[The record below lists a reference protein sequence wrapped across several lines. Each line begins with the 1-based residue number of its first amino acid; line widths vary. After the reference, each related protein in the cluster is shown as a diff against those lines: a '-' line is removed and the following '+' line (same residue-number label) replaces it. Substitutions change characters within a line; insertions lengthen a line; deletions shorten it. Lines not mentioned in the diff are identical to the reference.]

1 MVKFDLDHLEAVATR
16 SAAEPGWYDLESLV
30 DYGACEVIRA
40 ASVAG
45 DAEFVAGDAEF
56 IATFDPPTVLALI
69 ERLRAAEA
77 IADAARA
84 AVRAEHAERAAGVDD
99 SCPADIWE
107 RLYEAARAADDALRA
122 AVNAEVVA

>member
-1 MVKFDLDHLEAVATR
+1 MVKLDLDHLEAVATR
-16 SAAEPGWYDLESLV
+16 SAAKPGWYDLESLV
-30 DYGACEVIRA
+30 DYGACEIISA
-40 ASVAG
+40 AS
-45 DAEFVAGDAEF
+45 VAGDAEF

-84 AVRAEHAERAAGVDD
+84 AVRAEHAERAAVVDD

-107 RLYEAARAADDALRA
+107 RLYEAAQAADDALRA

>member
-1 MVKFDLDHLEAVATR
+1 MVKLDLDHLEAVATR
-16 SAAEPGWYDLESLV
+16 SAAEPGWYDLERLV
-30 DYGACEVIRA
+30 NYGACEIIRA
-40 ASVAG
+40 AS
-45 DAEFVAGDAEF
+45 VAGDAEF

-84 AVRAEHAERAAGVDD
+84 AVRAERAERAAFADD

>member
-1 MVKFDLDHLEAVATR
+1 MVKLDLDHLEAVATR
-16 SAAEPGWYDLESLV
+16 SAAEPGWHDLERLV
-30 DYGACEVIRA
+30 
-40 ASVAG
+40 AS
-45 DAEFVAGDAEF
+45 VAGDAEF

-69 ERLRAAEA
+69 ERLRAAGA

-84 AVRAEHAERAAGVDD
+84 AVRAEHAERAAFLDD

-107 RLYEAARAADDALRA
+107 RLYEAAQAADDALRA

>member
-1 MVKFDLDHLEAVATR
+1 MVKLDLDHLEAVATR

-30 DYGACEVIRA
+30 DYGAREIIRA
-40 ASVAG
+40 AS
-45 DAEFVAGDAEF
+45 VAGDAEF

-84 AVRAEHAERAAGVDD
+84 AVRAERAERAAVVDD
-99 SCPADIWE
+99 CPADIWE
-107 RLYEAARAADDALRA
+107 RLYEAAQAADDALRA

>member
-1 MVKFDLDHLEAVATR
+1 MVKLDLDHLEVVATR

-30 DYGACEVIRA
+30 DYGACEIIRA
-40 ASVAG
+40 DS
-45 DAEFVAGDAEF
+45 VAGDAEF

-84 AVRAEHAERAAGVDD
+84 AVRAEHAERAAFLDD
-99 SCPADIWE
+99 SRPADIWE
-107 RLYEAARAADDALRA
+107 RLYEAAQAADDALRA

>member
-1 MVKFDLDHLEAVATR
+1 MVKLDLDHLEAVATR

-30 DYGACEVIRA
+30 DYGACEI
-40 ASVAG
+40 S
-45 DAEFVAGDAEF
+45 VAGDAEF

-84 AVRAEHAERAAGVDD
+84 AVRAEHAERAAAVDD
-99 SCPADIWE
+99 FCPTDIWE
-107 RLYEAARAADDALRA
+107 RLYKAAQAADDALRA
-122 AVNAEVVA
+122 AVDAEVVA

>member
-1 MVKFDLDHLEAVATR
+1 MVKLDLDHLEAVATR

-30 DYGACEVIRA
+30 DYGAYEIIRA
-40 ASVAG
+40 AS
-45 DAEFVAGDAEF
+45 VAGDAEF

-84 AVRAEHAERAAGVDD
+84 AVRAEHAERAAAVDD
-99 SCPADIWE
+99 FCPTDIWE
-107 RLYEAARAADDALRA
+107 RLYKAAQAADDALRA